1 MRAVQVER
9 FGGPEVLRI
18 VELPVP
24 EPGPGE
30 LLIRVAR
37 AGLNFGDTHQRR
49 NQYIAKHELPV
60 VLGGEVAGVVERVGQ
75 PTERQL
81 PDSAVQ
87 ATKIHQRVAA
97 TPVFEP
103 GERVIALLGTG
114 GYAEYAVAPAART
127 FRIPEGVSDDDALA
141 LLIQGLTAW
150 HLWRTS
156 GRLAEGESVVVH
168 SAAGG
173 VGSLLTQLA
182 KPMGA
187 GRVIATAGSEER
199 RAEAIELGA
208 DVAVAPDVGEGAD
221 RGPGGE
227 DGGGAARV
235 GGDDP
240 RTGPLTEALI
250 AANDGRPVDIVL
262 DAAGGAVFA
271 QSLAALGP
279 FGRIVAY
286 GNSTREKVPVTNGEL
301 LKESR
306 AVVGFWLMHL
316 LDRRDMLEQPL
327 ADLFAR
333 AARGDL
339 RPRLGGTYPLADAAR
354 AHEDLEARRT
364 TGKLTLDATV

>member
-1 MRAVQVER
+1 MRAVQLTE
-9 FGGPEVLRI
+9 FGDPEVLQ
-18 VELPVP
+18 VAELPVP

-60 VLGGEVAGVVERVGQ
+60 VLGGEVAGVVERAGGDFA
-75 PTERQL
+75 E
-81 PDSAVQ
+81 
-87 ATKIHQRVAA
+87 
-97 TPVFEP
+97 
-103 GERVIALLGTG
+103 GERVIALLRTG

-127 FRIPEGVSDDDALA
+127 FRVPEGVSDDDALA

-156 GRLAEGESVVVH
+156 AHLAEGEGVVVH

-199 RAEAIELGA
+199 RAEALGLGA
-208 DVAVAPDVGEGAD
+208 DVAVAPDAGDGTD

-227 DGGGAARV
+227 GDEGAGRV
-235 GGDDP
+235 GRDD
-240 RTGPLTEALI
+240 RRAGPLTEALI
-250 AANDGRPVDIVL
+250 AANGGEPVDIVL

-271 QSLAALGP
+271 QSLAALAP

-286 GNSTREKVPVTNGEL
+286 GNSTREKVRVTNGEL

-333 AARGDL
+333 GARGEL

-354 AHEDLEARRT
+354 AHENLEARRT
-364 TGKLTLDATV
+364 TGKLTLDPTV

>member
-1 MRAVQVER
+1 MGSLPAMRAVQLTE
-9 FGGPEVLRI
+9 FGGPEVLQI
-18 VELPVP
+18 AELPVP
-24 EPGPGE
+24 ESGPGE

-60 VLGGEVAGVVERVGQ
+60 VLGGEVAGVVERAGG
-75 PTERQL
+75 
-81 PDSAVQ
+81 DFAV
-87 ATKIHQRVAA
+87 
-97 TPVFEP
+97 
-103 GERVIALLGTG
+103 GERVIALLRTG

-156 GRLAEGESVVVH
+156 AHLAEGESVVVH

-199 RAEAIELGA
+199 RAEALELGA
-208 DVAVAPDVGEGAD
+208 DVAVAPDVGDGAD
-221 RGPGGE
+221 RRPGGE
-227 DGGGAARV
+227 GDEGSGRV
-235 GGDDP
+235 GGGDP
-240 RTGPLTEALI
+240 RSGPLTEALI
-250 AANDGRPVDIVL
+250 AANDGRPVDVVL

-271 QSLAALGP
+271 QSLAALAP

-333 AARGDL
+333 AARGEL
-339 RPRLGGTYPLADAAR
+339 RPRVGGAYPLADAAR

-364 TGKLTLDATV
+364 TGKLTLDPTR